1 MRALFTQFSLLVGFL
16 AIFEIQARQ
25 SGILVSLVLGLAT
38 ACGVYVVLLLVDY
51 TIHKFL
57 DEASAP
63 SSIRLLEATDKLV
76 DFSAE
81 LDANGVSPSFDER
94 AVKAA

>member
-1 MRALFTQFSLLVGFL
+1 MRALFTQFSLLIGFL

-25 SGILVSLVLGLAT
+25 PGTLVSLVLGLAT
-38 ACGVYVVLLLVDY
+38 ACGVYIVLLLVDY

-63 SSIRLLEATDKLV
+63 NSIRLLDATDTIV
-76 DFSAE
+76 DFSTE
-81 LDANGVSPSFDER
+81 LEAHGVSPSFDER